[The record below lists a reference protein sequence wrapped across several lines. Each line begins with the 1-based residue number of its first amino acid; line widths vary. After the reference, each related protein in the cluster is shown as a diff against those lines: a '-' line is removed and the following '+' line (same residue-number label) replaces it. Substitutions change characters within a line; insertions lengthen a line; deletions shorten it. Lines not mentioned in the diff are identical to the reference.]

1 MTHRGEPPIPEK
13 LRRLCEAQNWRCAYC
28 YVRFVTVSRSHDH
41 SPSFDEVIPRSKG
54 GGRSWANQVAAC
66 IGCNGARGTMPAR
79 RFWYNVQQGIK
90 NGRQR
95 KTLALMA
102 ATVPRGIIP
111 EMERAKR
118 PAASFATLREIAVIV
133 PMSPA
138 RKTYFLERYG
148 FIPGE
153 QQAAD

>member
-1 MTHRGEPPIPEK
+1 MMHGGEPAIPEK

-54 GGRSWANQVAAC
+54 GVREWDNQVAAC
-66 IGCNGARGTMPAR
+66 IGCNSARGTMPAHQ
-79 RFWYNVQQGIK
+79 FWYNVQQGIK
-90 NGRQR
+90 IGRQR
-95 KTLALMA
+95 KLLAQMA
-102 ATVPRGIIP
+102 SMVPRGIIP
-111 EMERAKR
+111 ELERAKR
-118 PAASFATLREIAVIV
+118 PAATFATLREIAVIV

-138 RKTYFLERYG
+138 RKAYFLERYG
-148 FIPGE
+148 FVPGE